1 MEMQMKQVMNHN
13 KNNGLLTMIRR
24 SDPMITTGIKRQ
36 TLQHGLNIVVDAN
49 GKSKK
54 IIIK

>member
-1 MEMQMKQVMNHN
+1 MKQVMNHN